1 MTGSNWLNWRT
12 QAIVHAI
19 GKAGRPL
26 RNSEIAELTGIY
38 HTAVGRY
45 ITWNMANVW
54 VRVMREETD
63 PRNGHTVKYYGL
75 TPLGYA
81 KLEAVQ

>member
-12 QAIVHAI
+12 QAIVKAI
-19 GKAGRPL
+19 GEAGKPL
-26 RNSEIAELTGIY
+26 KSSEIAEITGLPL
-38 HTAVGRY
+38 TAVGRY
-45 ITWNMANVW
+45 INWNMANVW

-75 TPLGYA
+75 TSRGAA

>member
-12 QAIVHAI
+12 QAIVQAI
-19 GKAGRPL
+19 GEAGRPL

-45 ITWNMANVW
+45 INWNMANVW
-54 VRVMREETD
+54 VKVIREEKA
-63 PRNGHTVKYYGL
+63 RNGQTIKYYGL
-75 TPLGYA
+75 TPRGAA
-81 KLEAVQ
+81 KLEAAQ